1 MANAGTQ
8 NVGRES
14 VNKNP
19 LSSDI
24 EEGTQPGVSAEEMKK
39 FVPQGA
45 AFLHVDH
52 AIAVRDFH
60 FILLPKMTMLAFGAA
75 VEPLRIANQLTGKCL
90 YRWHLVSEDGL
101 PVTGSNAVS
110 INVDSDTCNPNRND
124 AVFVCSGLE
133 GYVSTTPKTLDM
145 LRQHKSR
152 GGLIGGI
159 CTGAYAL
166 ASAGLLKGRK
176 FTLHWENQPAFQERF
191 PELEIARQI
200 YVNDAG
206 IMTCGGGAA
215 AIDMM
220 LELIEDDYGPDLAR
234 GVMDMC
240 VHSVKRQKSIGQRS
254 SISKSIGSRNRRLM
268 RIIRLMHDNIE
279 EPLSL
284 DELAAIEGISR
295 RQIERL
301 FGLHLNEK
309 PSQHYKNIRLDR
321 ARSFMCETDMSVTEV
336 AAACGFTSGTV
347 LSRLYKSRFGESPSK
362 TSSKQS
368 EKTVG
373 L

>member
-1 MANAGTQ
+1 MRSAGTR
-8 NVGRES
+8 NVGEVS
-14 VNKNP
+14 MNKNP
-19 LSSDI
+19 LFGENRGDV
-24 EEGTQPGVSAEEMKK
+24 QPGVSAEEMKK

-45 AFLHVDH
+45 AFLHVDRT
-52 AIAVRDFH
+52 ITVRDFH

-90 YRWHLVSEDGL
+90 YRWHLISEDGL
-101 PVTGSNAVS
+101 PVTCSNGVS
-110 INVDSDTCNPNRND
+110 ISVDGDACNPNRND

-133 GYVSTTPKTLDM
+133 GYVSANPKTLDI

-152 GGLIGGI
+152 GGLVGGV

-176 FTLHWENQPAFQERF
+176 FTLHWENQPAFQERY
-191 PELEIARQI
+191 PDLEITRQI

-220 LELIEDDYGPDLAR
+220 LDIIENDYGPDLAR
-234 GVMDMC
+234 GIMDMC
-240 VHSVKRQKSIGQRS
+240 VHSVKRQQSISQRS
-254 SISKSIGSRNRRLM
+254 SISKSIGSRNHRLM
-268 RIIRLMHDNIE
+268 RIIKLMHDNIE
-279 EPLSL
+279 EPLTL
-284 DELAAIEGISR
+284 DELAEIEGISR

-336 AAACGFTSGTV
+336 AAACGFSSATV

-362 TSSKQS
+362 TSGKQTGFA
-368 EKTVG
+368 K
-373 L
+373 